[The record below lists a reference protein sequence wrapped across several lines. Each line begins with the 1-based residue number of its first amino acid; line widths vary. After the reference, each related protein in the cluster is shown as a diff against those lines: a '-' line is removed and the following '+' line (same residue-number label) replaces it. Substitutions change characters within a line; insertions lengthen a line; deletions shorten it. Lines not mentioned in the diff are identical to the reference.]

1 MLKKD
6 GSKKAAG
13 IVLEREVLEKLDRI
27 AEINGR
33 SRSYVVNVLLKAAL
47 RAWYGGEGDGE
58 KAER

>member
-13 IVLEREVLEKLDRI
+13 IVLDREVLEKLDRI

-47 RAWYGGEGDGE
+47 RAWYGGGDDGE
-58 KAER
+58 KAKR

>member
-58 KAER
+58 TAER